1 MYNVADA
8 LYISL
13 ISIISD
19 FKHLWYC
26 NKNQSD
32 LVRHSLLPKIFWTYY
47 IIIKALSFVNIY
59 RIILIEFNTANKVT
73 PTSANTAAHIFVN
86 PATTNIITATFINN
100 EKIIFCHNIL
110 FVFLDILIASEID
123 SILSFINTT
132 SAASIAAS
140 EPTPPMA
147 IPISALAKTGASL
160 IPSPTNNTLLILVP
174 PTPENAL
181 EIITIMNPDKMEEN
195 ECTFMPEYNEIA
207 EQLLKMEVIKET
219 EETLEGMPLRE
230 LLMNEDNTQLIPIY
244 KINLNRVE
252 NVPELVEHFPQ
263 NLLKKYT

>member
-1 MYNVADA
+1 MWREIQY
-8 LYISL
+8 
-13 ISIISD
+13 
-19 FKHLWYC
+19 
-26 NKNQSD
+26 
-32 LVRHSLLPKIFWTYY
+32 LVVR
-47 IIIKALSFVNIY
+47 
-59 RIILIEFNTANKVT
+59 
-73 PTSANTAAHIFVN
+73 TSV
-86 PATTNIITATFINN
+86 P
-100 EKIIFCHNIL
+100 
-110 FVFLDILIASEID
+110 
-123 SILSFINTT
+123 
-132 SAASIAAS
+132 
-140 EPTPPMA
+140 
-147 IPISALAKTGASL
+147 
-160 IPSPTNNTLLILVP
+160 PTNNTLLILVP

-263 NLLKKYT
+263 NLLKKYTECCKLNEDLNEIKYFSSGTTDKESDSFSQDDTNAESNSFSQDTSNTKSEGNSFSQDTTDTESNSFSQDTSNAESEGNNSRELNPTLTWEVLAKKIAKTQYCW

>member
-1 MYNVADA
+1 MNENRCVVMWREMQY
-8 LYISL
+8 
-13 ISIISD
+13 
-19 FKHLWYC
+19 
-26 NKNQSD
+26 
-32 LVRHSLLPKIFWTYY
+32 LVVR
-47 IIIKALSFVNIY
+47 
-59 RIILIEFNTANKVT
+59 
-73 PTSANTAAHIFVN
+73 TSV
-86 PATTNIITATFINN
+86 P
-100 EKIIFCHNIL
+100 
-110 FVFLDILIASEID
+110 
-123 SILSFINTT
+123 
-132 SAASIAAS
+132 
-140 EPTPPMA
+140 
-147 IPISALAKTGASL
+147 
-160 IPSPTNNTLLILVP
+160 PTNNTLLILVP

-263 NLLKKYT
+263 NLLKKYTECCKLNEDLNEIKYFSSGTTDKESDSFSQDDTNAESNSFSQDTSNTKSEGNSFSQDTSNAESEGNSSRELNPTLAWEVLAKKIAKTQYGW

>member
-1 MYNVADA
+1 MWREIQY
-8 LYISL
+8 
-13 ISIISD
+13 
-19 FKHLWYC
+19 
-26 NKNQSD
+26 
-32 LVRHSLLPKIFWTYY
+32 LVVR
-47 IIIKALSFVNIY
+47 
-59 RIILIEFNTANKVT
+59 
-73 PTSANTAAHIFVN
+73 TSV
-86 PATTNIITATFINN
+86 P
-100 EKIIFCHNIL
+100 
-110 FVFLDILIASEID
+110 
-123 SILSFINTT
+123 
-132 SAASIAAS
+132 
-140 EPTPPMA
+140 
-147 IPISALAKTGASL
+147 
-160 IPSPTNNTLLILVP
+160 PTNNTLLILVP

-263 NLLKKYT
+263 NLLKKYTECCKLKEDLNEIKYFSSDDTDIKSDSFSSDTSNAESDSFSQDTLNTKSNSISSDTKFDSFSSDTSNTESECNNSRELNPTLAWEVLAKKIAKTQYGW

>member
-1 MYNVADA
+1 MQY
-8 LYISL
+8 
-13 ISIISD
+13 
-19 FKHLWYC
+19 
-26 NKNQSD
+26 
-32 LVRHSLLPKIFWTYY
+32 LVVR
-47 IIIKALSFVNIY
+47 
-59 RIILIEFNTANKVT
+59 
-73 PTSANTAAHIFVN
+73 TSV
-86 PATTNIITATFINN
+86 P
-100 EKIIFCHNIL
+100 
-110 FVFLDILIASEID
+110 
-123 SILSFINTT
+123 
-132 SAASIAAS
+132 
-140 EPTPPMA
+140 
-147 IPISALAKTGASL
+147 
-160 IPSPTNNTLLILVP
+160 PTNNTLLILVP

-263 NLLKKYT
+263 NLLKKYTECCKLNEDLNEIKYFSSGTTDKESDSFSQDDTNAESNSFSQDTSNTKSEGNSFSQDTSNAESEGNSSRELNPTLAWEVLAKKIAKTQYGW

>member
-1 MYNVADA
+1 MWREMQY
-8 LYISL
+8 
-13 ISIISD
+13 
-19 FKHLWYC
+19 
-26 NKNQSD
+26 
-32 LVRHSLLPKIFWTYY
+32 LVVR
-47 IIIKALSFVNIY
+47 
-59 RIILIEFNTANKVT
+59 
-73 PTSANTAAHIFVN
+73 TSV
-86 PATTNIITATFINN
+86 P
-100 EKIIFCHNIL
+100 
-110 FVFLDILIASEID
+110 
-123 SILSFINTT
+123 
-132 SAASIAAS
+132 
-140 EPTPPMA
+140 
-147 IPISALAKTGASL
+147 
-160 IPSPTNNTLLILVP
+160 PTNNTLLILVP

-263 NLLKKYT
+263 NLLKKYTECCKLNEDLNEIKYFSSGTTDKESDSFSQDDTNAESNSFSQDTSNTKSKGNSFSQDTSNAESEGNSSRELNPTLAWEVLAKKIAKTQYGW

>member
-1 MYNVADA
+1 MNENRCIVMWREIQY
-8 LYISL
+8 
-13 ISIISD
+13 
-19 FKHLWYC
+19 
-26 NKNQSD
+26 
-32 LVRHSLLPKIFWTYY
+32 LVVR
-47 IIIKALSFVNIY
+47 
-59 RIILIEFNTANKVT
+59 
-73 PTSANTAAHIFVN
+73 TSV
-86 PATTNIITATFINN
+86 P
-100 EKIIFCHNIL
+100 
-110 FVFLDILIASEID
+110 
-123 SILSFINTT
+123 
-132 SAASIAAS
+132 
-140 EPTPPMA
+140 
-147 IPISALAKTGASL
+147 
-160 IPSPTNNTLLILVP
+160 PTNNTLLILVP

-263 NLLKKYT
+263 NLLKKYTECCKLNEDLNEIKYFSSGTTDKESDSFSQDDTNAESNSFSQDTSNTKSKGNSFSQDTSNAESEGNSSRELNPTLAWEVLAKKIAKTQYGW

>member
-1 MYNVADA
+1 MNENRCIVMWREMQY
-8 LYISL
+8 
-13 ISIISD
+13 
-19 FKHLWYC
+19 
-26 NKNQSD
+26 
-32 LVRHSLLPKIFWTYY
+32 LVVR
-47 IIIKALSFVNIY
+47 
-59 RIILIEFNTANKVT
+59 
-73 PTSANTAAHIFVN
+73 TSV
-86 PATTNIITATFINN
+86 P
-100 EKIIFCHNIL
+100 
-110 FVFLDILIASEID
+110 
-123 SILSFINTT
+123 
-132 SAASIAAS
+132 
-140 EPTPPMA
+140 
-147 IPISALAKTGASL
+147 
-160 IPSPTNNTLLILVP
+160 PTNNTLLILVP

-263 NLLKKYT
+263 NLLKKYTECCKLNEDLNEIKYFSSGTTDKESDSFSQDDTNAESNSFSQDTSNTKSEGNSFSQDTSNTESEGNSSRELNPTLAWEVLAKKIAKT